1 MGYRRTDDAVN
12 TVKQAQAYA
21 PDKCRFLLISSSLYI
36 LYNTIESASTGVAT
50 AQAVYYTAS
59 TGVYTEGFV
68 VRQESVIP
76 AGYDLVLP
84 TKAEGEK
91 VAAGEQVAL
100 SFRTTAALERQEEIQ
115 ALENSIQQLETALG
129 YQTSLTDGDAV
140 AQRIIEMA
148 AEFSAQTA
156 RGSLDAAVETGSTLK
171 SLVLRQSAGAEDDSI
186 LRRQISQLETQLAQI
201 SAGTAGDTVT
211 VTASQAGYYSAVCD
225 GYETLLSPEYLE
237 TVTPDEFQSL
247 WEQDLP
253 QAPTGTAGRLI
264 DSPRWYY
271 ATLVEKDYL
280 EDIQRGQTLTVVL
293 GGEVNR
299 ELEMTVT
306 RADRSGTEYGLL
318 VLSSDWQLFDVSAQ
332 RVLQADVIFRSYA
345 GLRVPKEAVCYSEES
360 GSAGVYVLVSGKA
373 VWKNVELL
381 YDNGENYIAALDQS
395 STENLWPEDLILLDT
410 RELYD
415 GKVVE
420 DS

>member
-1 MGYRRTDDAVN
+1 M
-12 TVKQAQAYA
+12 
-21 PDKCRFLLISSSLYI
+21 
-36 LYNTIESASTGVAT
+36 
-50 AQAVYYTAS
+50 
-59 TGVYTEGFV
+59 
-68 VRQESVIP
+68 
-76 AGYDLVLP
+76 
-84 TKAEGEK
+84 
-91 VAAGEQVAL
+91 
-100 SFRTTAALERQEEIQ
+100 
-115 ALENSIQQLETALG
+115 
-129 YQTSLTDGDAV
+129 
-140 AQRIIEMA
+140 
-148 AEFSAQTA
+148 
-156 RGSLDAAVETGSTLK
+156 
-171 SLVLRQSAGAEDDSI
+171 
-186 LRRQISQLETQLAQI
+186 
-201 SAGTAGDTVT
+201 
-211 VTASQAGYYSAVCD
+211 
-225 GYETLLSPEYLE
+225 
-237 TVTPDEFQSL
+237 
-247 WEQDLP
+247 
-253 QAPTGTAGRLI
+253 
-264 DSPRWYY
+264 
-271 ATLVEKDYL
+271 
-280 EDIQRGQTLTVVL
+280 L

>member
-1 MGYRRTDDAVN
+1 MKQGNKFLRVITVVLAVM
-12 TVKQAQAYA
+12 VV
-21 PDKCRFLLISSSLYI
+21 SYI
-36 LYNTIESASTGVAT
+36 LYNAIESASSGVAT

-68 VRQESVIP
+68 IRQESAIP
-76 AGYDLVLP
+76 ADYDLVLP

-91 VAAGEQVAL
+91 VAAGEEVAL
-100 SFRTTAALERQEEIQ
+100 SFRTTAALERQQEIQ
-115 ALENSIQQLETALG
+115 TLENSVQQLETALG

-140 AQRIIEMA
+140 AQRMIETA

-156 RGSLDAAVETGSTLK
+156 RGNLAAAAQTGSTLK
-171 SLVLRQSAGAEDDSI
+171 SLVLRQGAGAEDDSA
-186 LRRQISQLETQLAQI
+186 LRGQISQLEAQLSQLE
-201 SAGTAGDTVT
+201 AGAAGDTAV
-211 VTASQAGYYSAVCD
+211 VTASRAGYYSAACD

-237 TVTPDEFQSL
+237 TVTPDAFQSL
-247 WEQDLP
+247 WEQDPP
-253 QAPTGTAGRLI
+253 QAPARTAGRLI

-271 ATLVEKDYL
+271 ATLVDKAYM

-318 VLSSDWQLFDVSAQ
+318 VLSSDWQLFEVSGL
-332 RVLQADVIFRSYA
+332 RVLQADVIFQSYS
-345 GLRVPKEAVCYSEES
+345 GLRVPKEAVCYSEDS

-395 STENLWPEDLILLDT
+395 STDNLWPEDLILLDT
-410 RELYD
+410 NDLYD

>member
-1 MGYRRTDDAVN
+1 MGTAWKERTVPMKQGNKFLKIITVVLAVM
-12 TVKQAQAYA
+12 VV
-21 PDKCRFLLISSSLYI
+21 SYI